1 VSASL
6 RLLLLIAGALVAV
19 ALFFVFRGDD
29 DGGSQA
35 QATTTTGT
43 TQATQTDVERPAVF
57 NIDARTPEIKRISVK
72 RNRMVVIVV
81 TTDRSEVV
89 HLHGYDLKS
98 DATPRRPA
106 RIAFRAD
113 QPGRFE
119 IELEESGEQIA
130 ELTVT
135 P

>member
-35 QATTTTGT
+35 TTTTGT
-43 TQATQTDVERPAVF
+43 TQATQTDVERPAVL
-57 NIDARTPEIKRISVK
+57 NIDARTPEIKRISVN